1 MPNRSATL
9 QITRKQRVSLQLNNK
24 KLSKLLTHKYFFVN
38 SILLS
43 FFDSGESKGDSVRMI
58 KLP

>member
-1 MPNRSATL
+1 MASRSATL

-24 KLSKLLTHKYFFVN
+24 KTKQNAHSQNFFVN

-43 FFDSGESKGDSVRMI
+43 FFDSGESKGETVRMI